1 MMTRRSQVGW
11 AQVKIGIVVVLALLI
26 LILMILRLEEG
37 MGLVARKTTFHALVD
52 NTQGLKIGGPVR
64 MNGVDIGNIHDIAIA
79 TDSAR
84 VDIRFAVK
92 TDVARH
98 IREDASIHI
107 KALGLL
113 GDKFLE
119 IVPGNPNKPP
129 LSPGSVITGRSGSEI
144 TDLAS
149 DASNTFD
156 RVNAA
161 LTQIQQAL
169 IAVTQGQGTTGKLI
183 NDPELFDRSKQI
195 LEKLDR
201 ASEKGL
207 ALVEKIE
214 QGQGTAGKLIADQE
228 LYARAAQAVKELND
242 LVKRLNNKKGT
253 LHRLTDPE
261 LYAKLD
267 DLASRGDNLLNKV
280 ERGQGTVGKLV
291 TSDELYARTDKLLRE
306 VEQFLADVK
315 KNPTKYFRFSVF

>member
-1 MMTRRSQVGW
+1 MITRRSQVGW

-26 LILMILRLEEG
+26 LVIMILRLEEG

-52 NTQGLKIGGPVR
+52 HTQGLKIGGPVR
-64 MNGVDIGNIHDIAIA
+64 MNGVDIGNIHNIAIA
-79 TDSAR
+79 ADSAL
-84 VDIRFAVK
+84 VDIRFTVK
-92 TDVARH
+92 TEVAQH

-119 IVPGNPNKPP
+119 IVPGDPSKPQ
-129 LSPGSVITGRSGSEI
+129 LSPGSVITGHFGSDV

-149 DASNTFD
+149 GASITFD

-161 LTQIQQAL
+161 LEQIQQAL
-169 IAVTQGQGTTGKLI
+169 TAVTQGQGTTGKLVQ
-183 NDPELFDRSKQI
+183 DPELFDRSKRV
-195 LEKLDR
+195 LENLDR

-214 QGQGTAGKLIADQE
+214 RGQGTAGKLIADQE
-228 LYARAAQAVKELND
+228 LYARATQAVKELTD
-242 LVKRLNNKKGT
+242 LVKKLNNEKGT
-253 LHRLTDPE
+253 LNKLTEPE
-261 LYAKLD
+261 LYAKLES
-267 DLASRGDNLLNKV
+267 LASRGDNLLNKV

-291 TSDELYARTDKLLRE
+291 TSDELYARADKLLTE
-306 VEQFLADVK
+306 VEEFVADVK
-315 KNPTKYFRFSVF
+315 KNPTRYFRFSVF